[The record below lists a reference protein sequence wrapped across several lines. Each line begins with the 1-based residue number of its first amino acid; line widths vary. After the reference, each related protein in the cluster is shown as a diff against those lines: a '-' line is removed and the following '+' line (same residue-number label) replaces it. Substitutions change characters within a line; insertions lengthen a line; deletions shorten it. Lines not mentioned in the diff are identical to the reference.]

1 MKENKMKKGL
11 KGGKWIEG
19 ELKVQWSSE
28 ALLHILNMK
37 TVFESLRFV
46 KICSSSFYC
55 SVSKSLEFQ
64 SHKEKPARSH
74 SQDVNYRRFVTSL
87 SISSRSRSY
96 PLVSV

>member
-37 TVFESLRFV
+37 TVFESLRV
-46 KICSSSFYC
+46 
-55 SVSKSLEFQ
+55 V
-64 SHKEKPARSH
+64 
-74 SQDVNYRRFVTSL
+74 
-87 SISSRSRSY
+87 
-96 PLVSV
+96 